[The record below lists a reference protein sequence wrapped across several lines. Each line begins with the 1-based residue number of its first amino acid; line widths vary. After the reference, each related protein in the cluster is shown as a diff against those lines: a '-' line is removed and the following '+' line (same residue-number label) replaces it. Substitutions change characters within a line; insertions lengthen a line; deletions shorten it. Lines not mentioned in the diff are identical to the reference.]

1 MVQLLEMTV
10 KFAVVLVLTGSM
22 VNVIVKVVNLMSVV
36 FAVVSVFQLV
46 G

>member
-1 MVQLLEMTV
+1 VVQLLEMTV

>member
-1 MVQLLEMTV
+1 M
-10 KFAVVLVLTGSM
+10 LTGSM